1 MHRFTSLPDKT
12 TVKQAADFLLLSHG
26 KAAPSAV
33 HRRLTEQ
40 GHWLALPTV
49 FALLEIIADE
59 QNWQC
64 HAKTA
69 EELYYTQANENP
81 HFYALQKIGFGY
93 DFSLN

>member
-26 KAAPSAV
+26 KATPSAV
-33 HRRLTEQ
+33 RQRLTEQ
-40 GHWLALPTV
+40 NLWLELTTV
-49 FALLEIIADE
+49 FALLEIIAEE

-64 HAKTA
+64 HAKTGQ
-69 EELYYTQANENP
+69 ELYYTQANENP
-81 HFYALQKIGFGY
+81 NFYALQKIGFGY